1 MKTIIRRL
9 LAVSALCAAGQ
20 VLAGTQIATAQ
31 LHADQPGPQI
41 PRYIYGQFSE
51 HLGRG
56 IYGGIWVGEKS
67 AIPNV
72 RGIRS
77 DVVQALRDIK
87 APLIRWPGGC
97 FADDYNWRDGIGP
110 RDKRPGRKNNWW
122 TGKHESNQFGTHEF
136 MDFAEQIGADAYIGV
151 NLGSAPPRDMRD
163 WMEYM
168 TSDADNALANER
180 RKNGRDKPF
189 KVPVVGIGNESWGC
203 GGSMRAEY
211 YADEYR
217 RFQTFFHNNG
227 QAAPAAV
234 RVASGANKDDYNWT
248 EVVMKQAGE
257 KMDGLSLHYYTMP
270 PRDWRDKGK
279 ATGFS
284 KEEWVG
290 IFAAAL
296 HIDEIISKHSAIM
309 DKYDP
314 KKRVGLYVDEWG
326 TWYKTD
332 SGEFDWDL
340 YQQNTLRDGVVAA
353 AHFNIFHR
361 HTDRVKQTSIAQ
373 TMNVLQAMILTDG
386 PKMVLTPTYYAFKM
400 YVPFQDATALP
411 LDVSSP
417 FYRIGA
423 TVIPSINASA
433 AKGKDGKTYI
443 GIANMNPDDNVQ
455 LSVSLGSLAAT
466 KVSGQV
472 LTAQRMD
479 QFNEF
484 GKAPAVTAQPYK
496 GAALAVGT
504 LTLDLPAKS
513 VVVVT
518 LE

>member
-1 MKTIIRRL
+1 MIGRL
-9 LAVSALCAAGQ
+9 LAMSALCAASHA
-20 VLAGTQIATAQ
+20 LAATQAATAQ
-31 LHADQPGPQI
+31 LHADQPGPTI

-51 HLGRG
+51 HLGSG
-56 IYGGIWVGEKS
+56 IYDGIWVGEKS
-67 AIPNV
+67 SIPNV

-77 DVVQALRDIK
+77 DVVRALRELK
-87 APLIRWPGGC
+87 VPLIRWPGGC

-136 MDFAEQIGADAYIGV
+136 MDFAEQVGADAYIGV

-168 TSDADNALANER
+168 TSDGDNALANER
-180 RKNGRDKPF
+180 RRNGRDQPF

-203 GGSMRAEY
+203 GGNMRPEY

-227 QAAPAAV
+227 QAAPAAI
-234 RVASGANKDDYNWT
+234 RVASGADREDYNWT
-248 EVVMKQAGE
+248 DVVMKQAGA
-257 KMDGLSLHYYTMP
+257 KLDALSLHYYTLP
-270 PRDWRDKGK
+270 PADWKEGGK
-279 ATGFS
+279 ATRFS
-284 KEEWVG
+284 KEEWVAILAG
-290 IFAAAL
+290 AL
-296 HIDEIISKHSAIM
+296 RIDDIIRRHAAIM

-326 TWYKTD
+326 TWYRSD
-332 SGEFDWDL
+332 SGKFDWDL
-340 YQQNTLRDGVVAA
+340 RQQNTLRDGVVAA

-417 FYRIGA
+417 SYRLGA
-423 TVIPSINASA
+423 TAIPSINASA
-433 AKGKDGKTYI
+433 AKGKDGKIYI

-455 LSVSLGSLAAT
+455 FSVNLGTLAAT

-472 LTAQRMD
+472 LTAQQMD

-484 GKAPAVTAQPYK
+484 GKSPAVAAQPYR
-496 GAALAVGT
+496 GATLANGA

-513 VVVVT
+513 VVVVG